1 MSAKPDSIRSIL
13 YALFANLSI
22 AIAKGFAAFW
32 TGSGA
37 MLAEAIHSLADSCNQ
52 LLLLFGM
59 KQSKKPPDENYPL
72 GYGKS
77 IYFWS
82 FLVAV
87 ILFSLGGMF
96 SMYEGIH
103 KFNHPEPLT
112 SPMIAVGV
120 LVFAIIAESASLWGC
135 MHAVNKERRGRRL
148 SHWFR
153 ESRSS
158 ELLVVFGE
166 DVAALLGLVLALF
179 AVIAAAVTGNPI
191 YDAIGTVM
199 IGVLLI
205 VIAILLAIEVK
216 ALLIGQGVEI
226 HVHDAM
232 KLFLQ
237 ERPEVD
243 HLYNLLTMQMGPD
256 AMIAIK
262 ARMHRTGSES
272 ELIKAINRVEREF
285 RQEFP
290 VTRWLFFEP
299 DDTDGDE

>member
-1 MSAKPDSIRSIL
+1 MSAKPDSIKSIL

-103 KFNHPEPLT
+103 KFNNPEPLT

-120 LVFAIIAESASLWGC
+120 LIFAIIAESASLWGC
-135 MHAVNKERRGRRL
+135 MLAVNKERRGRRL

-166 DVAALLGLVLALF
+166 DVAALLGLVLALG
-179 AVIAAAVTGNPI
+179 AVIAAAITGNPI

-199 IGVLLI
+199 IGVLLL

-226 HVHDAM
+226 HIHEEM
-232 KLFLQ
+232 KAYLQ
-237 ERPEVD
+237 DRPEVE
-243 HLYNLLTMQMGPD
+243 HLYNLLTLQMGPD
-256 AMIAIK
+256 AMVAIK
-262 ARMHRTGSES
+262 ARMCRTGSEA
-272 ELIKAINRVEREF
+272 ELINAINRVERDF
-285 RQEFP
+285 RQAFP
-290 VTRWLFFEP
+290 VTKWLFFEP
-299 DDTDGDE
+299 DDTDEND

>member
-1 MSAKPDSIRSIL
+1 MSAKPDSIKSIL

-22 AIAKGFAAFW
+22 AVAKAAAAFW
-32 TGSGA
+32 TGSSA

-59 KQSKKPPDENYPL
+59 KQSRRPPDSNYPL

-96 SMYEGIH
+96 SIYEGVH
-103 KFNHPEPLT
+103 KFADPEPINK
-112 SPMIAVGV
+112 PMIAIGV

-135 MHAVNKERRGRRL
+135 MQAVNKERRGRAIPL
-148 SHWFR
+148 WFR

-166 DVAALLGLVLALF
+166 DVAALLGLLLALF
-179 AVIAAAVTGNPI
+179 AVLASAITGNPV
-191 YDAIGTVM
+191 YDAIGTVL
-199 IGVLLI
+199 IGTLL
-205 VIAILLAIEVK
+205 VIIAFMLAVEVK
-216 ALLIGQGVEI
+216 DLLIGQGVEK
-226 HVHDAM
+226 HV
-232 KLFLQ
+232 Q
-237 ERPEVD
+237 ERMEKFLRERSEID

-256 AMIAIK
+256 AMVAVK
-262 ARMHRTGSES
+262 ARMRPAGSEN
-272 ELIKAINRVEREF
+272 ELIRAINRVERDF
-285 RQEFP
+285 RETFP
-290 VTRWLFFEP
+290 MASWLFFEP
-299 DDTDGDE
+299 DINDEDD

>member
-22 AIAKGFAAFW
+22 AIAKAAAAFW

-59 KQSKKPPDENYPL
+59 KQSRKPPDINYPL

-96 SMYEGIH
+96 SMYEGLH
-103 KFNHPEPLT
+103 KFYNPEPLS

-120 LVFAIIAESASLWGC
+120 LVFAIIAESISLWGC
-135 MHAVNKERRGRRL
+135 MHAVNKERRGRYL
-148 SHWFR
+148 SIWFH

-166 DVAALLGLVLALF
+166 DVAALLGLGVALI
-179 AVIAAAVTGNPI
+179 AIVAAAVTGNPV

-216 ALLIGQGVEI
+216 ALLIGQGVELHI
-226 HVHDAM
+226 QEEMQH
-232 KLFLQ
+232 FLQ
-237 ERPEVD
+237 QRPEID
-243 HLYNLLTMQMGPD
+243 QLYNVLTMQMGPD
-256 AMIAIK
+256 AMVAIK
-262 ARMHRTGSES
+262 VRMHQTGSEAG
-272 ELIKAINRVEREF
+272 LIRAINRVEHDF
-285 RQEFP
+285 RSAFP
-290 VTRWLFFEP
+290 ITKWLFFEP
-299 DDTDGDE
+299 DDSDA

>member
-1 MSAKPDSIRSIL
+1 MSTKPDSIRSIL

-22 AIAKGFAAFW
+22 AIAKGVAAFW
-32 TGSGA
+32 TGSSA

-59 KQSKKPPDENYPL
+59 QQSRKPPDENYPL

-103 KFNHPEPLT
+103 KFGNPQPL
-112 SPMIAVGV
+112 SNPMIAVGV

-135 MHAVNKERRGRRL
+135 MRAVNKERRGRRL
-148 SHWFR
+148 SQWFR

-166 DVAALLGLVLALF
+166 DVAALLGLVVALV
-179 AVIAAAVTGNPI
+179 AVIAAAITGNPI
-191 YDAIGTVM
+191 YDAIGTVV
-199 IGVLLI
+199 IGILLL

-216 ALLIGQGVEI
+216 ALLIGQGVESY
-226 HVHDAM
+226 VHNEM
-232 KLFLQ
+232 KKYLQ
-237 ERPEVD
+237 ERPEID
-243 HLYNLLTMQMGPD
+243 HLYNLLTLQLGPD
-256 AMIAIK
+256 AMIAVK
-262 ARMHRTGSES
+262 ARMCTTGSETG
-272 ELIKAINRVEREF
+272 LIKAINRVEREF
-285 RQEFP
+285 RQAFP
-290 VTRWLFFEP
+290 QTKWLFFEP
-299 DDTDGDE
+299 DDSDGDD

>member
-1 MSAKPDSIRSIL
+1 MSAKPDSIKSIL

-59 KQSKKPPDENYPL
+59 KQSRRPPDTKYPL

-96 SMYEGIH
+96 SVYEGIH
-103 KFNHPEPLT
+103 KFTNPQPLT
-112 SPMIAVGV
+112 QPIVAIGV
-120 LVFAIIAESASLWGC
+120 LVFAVIAETASLWGC
-135 MHAVNKERRGRRL
+135 MQAVNKERRNRSL
-148 SHWFR
+148 PLWFR
-153 ESRSS
+153 ETNSS
-158 ELLVVFGE
+158 ELIVVFGE

-179 AVIAAAVTGNPI
+179 AILASIITGNPV
-191 YDAIGTVM
+191 YDAIGTIM

-205 VIAILLAIEVK
+205 VIAFLLAVEVK
-216 ALLIGQGVEI
+216 ALLIGQGVES
-226 HVHDAM
+226 HVKNDM
-232 KLFLQ
+232 ERFLTERVEIEQLFN
-237 ERPEVD
+237 V
-243 HLYNLLTMQMGPD
+243 LTMQLGPD
-256 AMIAIK
+256 AMVAIK
-262 ARMHRTGSES
+262 AKMAPTGSETG
-272 ELIKAINRVEREF
+272 LLDAINRVERDF
-285 RQEFP
+285 RNAFP
-290 VTRWLFFEP
+290 VVAWLFFEP
-299 DDTDGDE
+299 DNVDR

>member
-1 MSAKPDSIRSIL
+1 MSAKADSIRSIL

-22 AIAKGFAAFW
+22 AIAKGVAAFW
-32 TGSGA
+32 TGSSA
-37 MLAEAIHSLADSCNQ
+37 MLAEAIHSVADSCNQ

-59 KQSKKPPDENYPL
+59 KQSRRPPDKDYPL

-103 KFNHPEPLT
+103 KFNHPEPL
-112 SPMIAVGV
+112 SHPMIAVGV
-120 LVFAIIAESASLWGC
+120 LVFAMIAESASLWGC
-135 MHAVNKERRGRRL
+135 MRVVNKERRGRHL
-148 SHWFR
+148 SVWFR

-166 DVAALLGLVLALF
+166 DVAALLGLGLALI
-179 AVIAAAVTGNPI
+179 AVITAALTGNPI

-205 VIAILLAIEVK
+205 VIASLLAIEVK

-226 HVHDAM
+226 HIRDAM
-232 KLFLQ
+232 KAFLN
-237 ERPEVD
+237 ERSEID
-243 HLYNLLTMQMGPD
+243 HVYNLLTLQMGPD
-256 AMIAIK
+256 AMVAIK
-262 ARMHRTGSES
+262 ARMRVTGSEAG
-272 ELIKAINRVEREF
+272 LIDAINTVEREF
-285 RQEFP
+285 RNEFP
-290 VTRWLFFEP
+290 ITKWLFFEP
-299 DDTDGDE
+299 DDSDA

>member
-1 MSAKPDSIRSIL
+1 MSAHADSIRSIL
-13 YALFANLSI
+13 YALVANASI
-22 AIAKGFAAFW
+22 AIAKGVAAFW

-37 MLAEAIHSLADSCNQ
+37 MLAESIHSVADSFNQ

-59 KQSKKPPDENYPL
+59 KQSRRPPDKNYPL

-103 KFNHPEPLT
+103 KFNHPEPL
-112 SPMIAVGV
+112 SYPMIAVGV

-135 MHAVNKERRGRRL
+135 MRAVNKERRGRHL
-148 SHWFR
+148 SVWFR

-166 DVAALLGLVLALF
+166 DVAALLGLGLALI
-179 AVIAAAVTGNPI
+179 AVITAALTGNPI

-205 VIAILLAIEVK
+205 IIASLLAIEVK
-216 ALLIGQGVEI
+216 ALLIGQGVEMHI
-226 HVHDAM
+226 RDEMEA
-232 KLFLQ
+232 FLL
-237 ERPEVD
+237 ERSEID
-243 HLYNLLTMQMGPD
+243 HLYNLLTLQMGAD
-256 AMIAIK
+256 AMVAVK
-262 ARMHRTGSES
+262 ARMRVTGSEAG
-272 ELIKAINRVEREF
+272 LIDAINTVEREF
-285 RQEFP
+285 RNQFP
-290 VTRWLFFEP
+290 ITKWLFFEP
-299 DDTDGDE
+299 DDSDA